1 MKIEITK
8 GDNNPVSEFFSAAP
22 ASSRSCCNLRAKRI
36 AQLLNEK
43 EEARLDRER
52 IEEALKELSS
62 IHQWIDRNHPDGFI
76 DSLTYFQNLERVT
89 DNWYDRL
96 DRLEVDAK
104 RFVRERDEA
113 IFSKNTS
120 AADFLK
126 QIRQITLCKDVARE
140 KLLMAEKERDETR
153 KQFVDFLN
161 KTEDYKRERDEAR
174 HKIELCMAANSDVA
188 RIAKERDEAREQN
201 AKLREIAD
209 ALAVAVERLDVL
221 YRSEQDQEA
230 PMPRPNWLR
239 RPLQMLDAELDRLKE
254 GGK

>member
-1 MKIEITK
+1 MKIEITN
-8 GDNNPVSEFFSAAP
+8 GAETPVTKFFSAAP

-52 IEEALKELSS
+52 VEEAQKELSS
-62 IHQWIDRNHPDGFI
+62 IHRWIERNHPDGFI
-76 DSLTYFQNLERVT
+76 DSLTYFQNLDRITE
-89 DNWYDRL
+89 NWYDRL
-96 DRLEVDAK
+96 DRLEIDAK

-174 HKIELCMAANSDVA
+174 AAIPVGEWVEYADYKRVHDAASRLLVAINKQLPIGIFSLIET
-188 RIAKERDEAREQN
+188 E
-201 AKLREIAD
+201 
-209 ALAVAVERLDVL
+209 
-221 YRSEQDQEA
+221 YRS
-230 PMPRPNWLR
+230 LK
-239 RPLQMLDAELDRLKE
+239 DAIYGRE
-254 GGK
+254 GAK